1 MKRIII
7 DTDPGVDDVF
17 AIALAGNSTDIK
29 IEGITTVSGN
39 CSLENAI
46 QNTFKAL
53 DLINKKNIPVYK
65 GIDRSLKQQHEDAT
79 DVFSNNGMGGVI
91 YTPIN
96 TNVQKQNAID
106 YLIETVNNN
115 PNQITIVAIGP
126 LTNIACA
133 INKSREFVKNVDK
146 LIIMGGSAGK
156 GNITPHAEFN
166 FYKDPE
172 AANIVFSANFKEII
186 MSGWDVTTKLPLNK
200 KYETM
205 LKNIN
210 NDVSNFLF
218 DITRIVADFDR
229 KNGYEGAILSDPLT
243 IAYLIDDSI
252 VKLKPAKVNIELSG
266 DTIGKSNVQFT
277 ENSNCKVA
285 CDVDVNKFYKLLF
298 KNIFNADIK

>member
-1 MKRIII
+1 MERIII
-7 DTDPGVDDVF
+7 DADPGTDDVF
-17 AIALAGNSTDIK
+17 AILLAGNSEKIR

-39 CSLENAI
+39 CSLENAT

-53 DLINKKNIPVYK
+53 DLIAKKEVPVYK
-65 GIDRSLKQQHEDAT
+65 GMNKALKTKHQDAT
-79 DVFSNNGMGGVI
+79 DVFGNNGMGGVT
-91 YTPIN
+91 YDPIN
-96 TNVQKQNAID
+96 VEIQKQNAID
-106 YLIETVNNN
+106 YLIEKVNNN

-126 LTNIACA
+126 LTNIASA
-133 INKSREFVKNVDK
+133 INKSPKFVKNVNK

-186 MSGWDVTTKLPLNK
+186 MFGWDVTTQLPLNK
-200 KYETM
+200 KYETL
-205 LKNIN
+205 LKDIN
-210 NDVSNFLF
+210 NDISNFLF
-218 DITRIVADFDR
+218 DITRSAADFDR

-243 IAYLIDDSI
+243 IAYLIEDSM

-266 DTIGKSNVQFT
+266 DKIGKSNVEFT

-285 CDVDVNKFYKLLF
+285 YDVDNHKFYKLLF
-298 KNIFNADIK
+298 KSIFNTDIK